1 MKANTSTHP
10 ATTFTT
16 TDLSVASY
24 LVALG
29 HPLLR
34 IDGPRGRRVF
44 VFEREA
50 ETDSFTYFQD
60 THPVSARKLFGA
72 YRDLKKALFEQP
84 E

>member
-1 MKANTSTHP
+1 VTP
-10 ATTFTT
+10 VFTT
-16 TDLSVASY
+16 SDLAIAAY

-29 HPLLR
+29 HRLLR

-44 VFEREA
+44 VFSGEA
-50 ETDSFTYFQD
+50 EADSFTYFQD

-72 YRDLKKALFEQP
+72 YRDLKKAVFERP